1 MLNKTALPFALLALS
16 IPALAQQAPTAGS
29 TLRQIPP
36 APAPAALAPK
46 VDTSAAAAHAP
57 SAASADGATMLVRQ
71 LRVRGAKV
79 YTEAQLLAVTGFVPG
94 SVLTL
99 DALNRMATRIADHYH
114 RNGYFVAQAYLPVQD
129 IVDGVVTIAVLDGRY
144 GKIVLNNKSKVTDAL
159 AMQLLAGIGS
169 GDTVTAA
176 PLENRLM
183 LLSDLPGVQVRS
195 TLAPGASVGA
205 SDLIVELT
213 PGPRISGSVDAD
225 NAGNRYTGAYR
236 AGATINVNEPAG
248 RGDVASLRV
257 LTSGSGMHY
266 ARAAYQM
273 QFGKAR
279 AGVAYSRLNYE
290 LRREFAS
297 LDADGS
303 ASVASVFA
311 SYPLIRSRNSNLT
324 AMLAYDD
331 KTFEDRIGAT
341 GGRTDKSSA
350 VLMGSLYGERRD
362 QFGGGGVNAF
372 SVTLASGEID
382 IDTPLMR
389 QIDADS
395 ARSNGSF
402 NKLGW
407 NASRLQRVTGTLS
420 VTAAIGGQW
429 ASKNLDLSEKMEL
442 GGMYGVR
449 AYPEGEAYGDQGY
462 VLNLEAR
469 QALPVAHGQLQLVGF
484 VDHGAVT
491 LNHTAWSDAP
501 NRRTLSAAGV
511 GLEWGNANRFM
522 LRAYY
527 AHKLGNEAATSAPDA
542 SGRFWFQAVKY
553 F

>member
-1 MLNKTALPFALLALS
+1 MLNKTALPFALLALTL
-16 IPALAQQAPTAGS
+16 PALAQQAPTAGS

-36 APAPAALAPK
+36 APAPARLAPK
-46 VDTSAAAAHAP
+46 VDVAPAASP
-57 SAASADGATMLVRQ
+57 AASADGATMLVRR
-71 LRVRGAKV
+71 LRVRGAQA

-99 DALNRMATRIADHYH
+99 DALNRMAARIADHYH

-129 IVDGVVTIAVLDGRY
+129 IQDGVVTIAVLDGRY
-144 GKIVLNNKSKVTDAL
+144 GKIVLNNKSNVADDL

-169 GDTVTAA
+169 GDAVTAA
-176 PLENRLM
+176 PLENRLL

-213 PGPRISGSVDAD
+213 PGRRISGSVDAD

-236 AGATINVNEPAG
+236 AGATINLNEPAG
-248 RGDVASLRV
+248 RGDVASLRL

-311 SYPLIRSRNSNLT
+311 SYPLIRSRNSNLS

-341 GGRTDKSSA
+341 GGRTDKSSG

-362 QFGGGGVNAF
+362 QAGGGGLNAF
-372 SVTLASGEID
+372 SLTLASGKID
-382 IDTPLMR
+382 IETPAMR
-389 QIDADS
+389 QLDADS

-402 NKLGW
+402 SKLGW

-420 VTAAIGGQW
+420 VSAAIGGQL

-469 QALPVAHGQLQLVGF
+469 QALPVAYGQLQLVGF
-484 VDHGAVT
+484 ADHGAVT
-491 LNHTAWSDAP
+491 LNHDAWSDAP

-511 GLEWGNANRFM
+511 GLEWGSANNFM

-542 SGRFWFQAVKY
+542 GGRFWFQAVKY

>member
-1 MLNKTALPFALLALS
+1 MLNKTALPFALLAFS
-16 IPALAQQAPTAGS
+16 IHALAQQAPTAGS
-29 TLRQIPP
+29 TLRQIPAPP
-36 APAPAALAPK
+36 APAKLAPRVDIAPAAAP
-46 VDTSAAAAHAP
+46 
-57 SAASADGATMLVRQ
+57 AASGDAATMVVRQ
-71 LRVRGAKV
+71 LRVRGAQV
-79 YTEAQLLAVTGFVPG
+79 YSEAQLLAVTGFVPG

-99 DALNRMATRIADHYH
+99 DALNRMASRIADHYH
-114 RNGYFVAQAYLPVQD
+114 RNGYFVAQAYLPAQD
-129 IVDGVVTIAVLDGRY
+129 IKDGVVTIAVLDGRY
-144 GKIVLNNKSKVTDAL
+144 GKIVINNKTKVSDEL
-159 AMQLLAGIGS
+159 AMHMLSGIGS
-169 GDTVTAA
+169 GDTVSAA
-176 PLENRLM
+176 PLESRLM
-183 LLSDLPGVQVRS
+183 LLSDLPGVKVRS

-205 SDLIVELT
+205 SDLIVDLT
-213 PGPRISGSVDAD
+213 PGRSISGSVDAD

-236 AGATINVNEPAG
+236 VGATVHLNEPAG

-257 LTSGSGMHY
+257 LTSGPGMQY

-273 QFGKAR
+273 RFGKAS
-279 AGVAYSRLNYE
+279 AGVAYSRLNYA

-297 LDADGS
+297 LDAEGS

-311 SYPLIRSRNSNLT
+311 SYPLIRSRNSNLS

-331 KTFEDRIGAT
+331 KTFQDRIGAT
-341 GGRTDKSSA
+341 GGLTDKQSH

-362 QFGGGGVNAF
+362 QFGGGGLNTF
-372 SVTLASGEID
+372 SLTLASGEID
-382 IDTPLMR
+382 IETPLMR
-389 QIDADS
+389 QLDADS

-402 NKLGW
+402 SKFGW
-407 NASRLQRVTGTLS
+407 QAARLQRVTDTLT
-420 VTAAIGGQW
+420 VTAAVSGQL

-469 QALPVAHGQLQLVGF
+469 QALPVAVGHLALVGF
-484 VDHGAVT
+484 IDHGRVT
-491 LNHTAWSDAP
+491 LNHDAWSDAP
-501 NRRTLSAAGV
+501 NRRTLSAAGAGV
-511 GLEWGNANRFM
+511 EWGKDDNFM

-527 AHKLGNEAATSAPDA
+527 AHKLGNAVATSAPDA

>member
-16 IPALAQQAPTAGS
+16 IHAMAQQAPTAGS

-36 APAPAALAPK
+36 PPAPARLAPK
-46 VDTSAAAAHAP
+46 VEVTPAAAP
-57 SAASADGATMLVRQ
+57 AASPDGATMVVRQ
-71 LRVRGAKV
+71 LRVSGAKV
-79 YTEAQLLAVTGFVPG
+79 YSEAQLLAVTGFVPG

-114 RNGYFVAQAYLPVQD
+114 RNGYFVAQAYLPAQD
-129 IVDGVVTIAVLDGRY
+129 IKDGVVTIAVLDGRY
-144 GKIVLNNKSKVTDAL
+144 DKIVLNNKTNVSDEL
-159 AMQLLAGIGS
+159 AMQLLSGIGS

-176 PLENRLM
+176 PLESRLM
-183 LLSDLPGVQVRS
+183 LLSDLPGVKVRS
-195 TLAPGASVGA
+195 TLAPGSSVGA

-213 PGPRISGSVDAD
+213 PGRRISGSVDAD

-236 AGATINVNEPAG
+236 AGATINFAEPLG
-248 RGDVASLRV
+248 RGDVASLRL
-257 LTSGSGMHY
+257 LTSGKGMNY
-266 ARAAYQM
+266 ARASYQM
-273 QFGKAR
+273 RFGKAT

-290 LRREFAS
+290 LQREFAS

-311 SYPLIRSRNSNLT
+311 SYPLIRSRNSNLS

-331 KTFEDRIGAT
+331 KTFQDRIGTT
-341 GGRTDKSSA
+341 GGLTDKQSH

-362 QFGGGGVNAF
+362 QFGGGGLNTF
-372 SVTLASGEID
+372 SVTLSSGEID
-382 IDTPLMR
+382 IETPLMR
-389 QIDADS
+389 QIDAET

-402 NKLGW
+402 NKIGVS
-407 NASRLQRVTGTLS
+407 ASRLQRVTDTLTM
-420 VTAAIGGQW
+420 TAAINAQL

-449 AYPEGEAYGDQGY
+449 AYPEGEGYGDQGY

-469 QALPVAHGQLQLVGF
+469 QALPVSYGQLALVAF
-484 VDHGAVT
+484 VDHGNVT
-491 LNHTAWSDAP
+491 VNHDAFSDAP
-501 NRRTLSAAGV
+501 NRRRLSAAGV
-511 GLEWGNANRFM
+511 GVEWGKEDNFM

-527 AHKLGNEAATSAPDA
+527 AHKLGNAVATSAPDA